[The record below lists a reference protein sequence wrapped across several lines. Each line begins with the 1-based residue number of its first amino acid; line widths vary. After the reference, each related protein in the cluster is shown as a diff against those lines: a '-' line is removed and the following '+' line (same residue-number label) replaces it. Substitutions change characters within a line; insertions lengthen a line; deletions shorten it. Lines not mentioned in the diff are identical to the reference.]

1 MLVPKKRF
9 YMDFENY
16 KDAFIA
22 KAKEKCKSQEYIDR
36 CLAYAKKICDNGC
49 PVIYD
54 AKHLSL
60 LLGLKKSYVMRAI
73 TYTHKYY
80 WMYKIP
86 KKDGGVREIMEPL
99 PNLKEAQ
106 LWILHNILYK
116 LKVHS
121 FAKAYVPGKKLKENG
136 KFHTKKKIV
145 VAIDVKDFFPSITK
159 HKIKEIFLSLGY
171 SDKLSDMLAK
181 LCCLDGCL
189 PQGAPTSPYLSN
201 LFLRDSDDK
210 IMKYCS
216 DNKIIYTRYAD
227 DLTFSGDD
235 FNVDNLVAFVEDTF
249 KDIGL
254 HLNSRKTR
262 VMHDSDS
269 QIVTGMVV
277 NQRARLPK
285 KERMQL
291 RKEMYYV
298 ITRGID
304 DHLKYINCK
313 KRGYVRNLMGRIMF
327 ALYLEP
333 DNADFK
339 DYRDYLMKLMFPD
352 YKRNLK
358 RIRLDSG
365 RLVGEKRISELDL
378 AYVEDFKSWLALN
391 PNYKDIDVAD
401 SLSVCLAFCNFIIS
415 TYNGYQV
422 HVVEGKM
429 KDNHGIVSDCHL
441 VKVIKDS
448 QMAYYDVCLDLTSNK
463 IEKAKSRYYFPL
475 EILKMGNN
483 QSWNQ
488 DVDSSE
494 KLPF

>member
-1 MLVPKKRF
+1 
-9 YMDFENY
+9 MDFEYY

-22 KAKEKCKSQEYIDR
+22 KAKEKSKSQEYIDR

-181 LCCLDGCL
+181 LCCLNGCL

-235 FNVDNLVAFVEDTF
+235 FNVDNLVAFVEDIF
-249 KDIGL
+249 KGIGL

-298 ITRGID
+298 ITRGLD

-333 DNADFK
+333 DNG
-339 DYRDYLMKLMFPD
+339 
-352 YKRNLK
+352 KRPKTNL
-358 RIRLDSG
+358 
-365 RLVGEKRISELDL
+365 
-378 AYVEDFKSWLALN
+378 
-391 PNYKDIDVAD
+391 
-401 SLSVCLAFCNFIIS
+401 
-415 TYNGYQV
+415 
-422 HVVEGKM
+422 
-429 KDNHGIVSDCHL
+429 
-441 VKVIKDS
+441 VI
-448 QMAYYDVCLDLTSNK
+448 
-463 IEKAKSRYYFPL
+463 
-475 EILKMGNN
+475 
-483 QSWNQ
+483 
-488 DVDSSE
+488 
-494 KLPF
+494 